1 MTSGRILP
9 EPFDPLEAESAAD
22 LVLTCGRVQRLA
34 KRRAGIPPSSVT
46 WRVLHTLEV
55 MGSVSTGTLSRVEG
69 TRPTTT
75 TDIVERL
82 ERDGLVTRRRDP
94 DDARS
99 RLIEITDEGRDYCR
113 RCELSV
119 GESVVPALKELTDEE
134 RSTLIQALPALRRA
148 VQVLSDDDERT
159 TKK

>member
-22 LVLTCGRVQRLA
+22 LVLTCGRVQRPDQ
-34 KRRAGIPPSSVT
+34 RRAGIPPSSVT
-46 WRVLHTLEV
+46 RRVLHTLEV

-82 ERDGLVTRRRDP
+82 ERDGLVT
-94 DDARS
+94 
-99 RLIEITDEGRDYCR
+99 
-113 RCELSV
+113 
-119 GESVVPALKELTDEE
+119 
-134 RSTLIQALPALRRA
+134 
-148 VQVLSDDDERT
+148 
-159 TKK
+159 